1 MMTVAEFRKSEQL
14 TFELAQA
21 LDNQTLKLALEII
34 RAENQPSDIQKPI
47 PGVDQNVFLAH
58 KYVHASGV
66 NQALDVLEKMKDFA
80 PTRRTTQTEEPFSYV
95 ANQVTATI

>member
-1 MMTVAEFRKSEQL
+1 MTVLEFRRSEQL
-14 TFELAQA
+14 TQELEQV
-21 LDNQTLKLALEII
+21 LGNPTLRLALETI
-34 RAENQPSDIQKPI
+34 RAENQPGDLPKPI

-66 NQALDVLEKMKDFA
+66 NQALDVLEKMKELA

>member
-1 MMTVAEFRKSEQL
+1 MTVAEFRKSEQL

-58 KYVHASGV
+58 KYVHAAGV
-66 NQALDVLEKMKDFA
+66 NQALDVLKSMSRLTNGRTPPPPQEPFQYVKDSI
-80 PTRRTTQTEEPFSYV
+80 TQT
-95 ANQVTATI
+95 T